1 MNELDTQNNTH
12 NDENHLINERR
23 QKLKNLRAKKSI
35 YLNQF
40 VPSKNIDQILH
51 DYNKLDKEQLLQE
64 NINVN
69 IAGRMMFRRVMGKAS
84 FAVIQDGIKQIQ
96 IYLSKN
102 NLDELLYEEFKHYD
116 IGDILGIEGSLFRTK
131 TDELTIDVK
140 KIIII
145 SKCLRPLPEKFHGL
159 TDQEQCY
166 RQRYLDLIMNNKT
179 KEVFIKRSQI
189 IQKIREFLVR
199 FDYLEVE
206 TPMMHPIPGGAT
218 AKPFITHHN
227 ALDMELFLRIAPEL
241 YLKRLIVGGLNK
253 VFEINRNFRNE
264 GLSTRHNPEF
274 TMLEFYE
281 SYANYQKM
289 MLLTESILKEC
300 VYDCY
305 GKLIFEYQGV
315 QVNFDKPFDKLT
327 ITESIVKYTNYS
339 FEQLNNIDFIRN
351 EVEKITKAKQT
362 NKTLA
367 LLQLMLFE
375 ATTEHQL
382 WNPTYIIDY
391 PIDISPLAR
400 KSDNNHD
407 ITERFELFVVGREL
421 ANGYSELNDPEDQA
435 DRFKK
440 QVEQKDSGDEEAMHY
455 DADYIKA
462 LEYGM
467 PHTGGCGIG
476 IDRLVMLLTNS
487 ASIRDVLL
495 FPQLRHE

>member
-1 MNELDTQNNTH
+1 MNDVHIKNNIEV
-12 NDENHLINERR
+12 DENHLITERR
-23 QKLKNLRAKKSI
+23 NKLNILREKKEV
-35 YLNQF
+35 YLNTFMPKHQAKEIIELYNHL
-40 VPSKNIDQILH
+40 SKD
-51 DYNKLDKEQLLQE
+51 ELLSKA
-64 NINVN
+64 VYVS
-69 IAGRMMFRRVMGKAS
+69 IAGRMMFRRIMGKAS
-84 FAVIQDGIKQIQ
+84 FAVIQDGISQLQVYI
-96 IYLSKN
+96 SKN
-102 NLDELLYEEFKHYD
+102 NLTDIDYENFTHYD
-116 IGDILGIEGSLFRTK
+116 IGDILGVEGVLFRTK

-166 RQRYLDLIMNNKT
+166 RQRYLDLIMNQKT
-179 KEVFIKRSQI
+179 KNIFIKRSQI
-189 IQKIREFLVR
+189 IQKIREFLVNH
-199 FDYLEVE
+199 DYLEVE
-206 TPMMHPIPGGAT
+206 TPMMHQIPGGAT

-281 SYANYQKM
+281 SYANYEKM
-289 MLLTESILKEC
+289 MNITEQILKEC
-300 VYDCY
+300 VFSCY
-305 GKLIFEYQGV
+305 GSLKFSYQDKEV
-315 QVNFDKPFDKLT
+315 DFDNPFDKLT
-327 ITESIVKYTNYS
+327 INQAIVKYTNYNL
-339 FEQLNNIDFIRN
+339 EQLNDINFMKV
-351 EVEKITKAKQT
+351 EVEKLTKEVTK
-362 NKTLA
+362 NKSLSM
-367 LLQLMLFE
+367 LQLILFE
-375 ATTEHQL
+375 ETTEEKL

-391 PIDISPLAR
+391 PLDISPLAR
-400 KSDNNHD
+400 QSDMNPE

-435 DRFKK
+435 NRFKK

-455 DADYIKA
+455 DSDYIKA

-476 IDRLVMLLTNS
+476 IDRLIMLLTNS
-487 ASIRDVLL
+487 SSIRDVLL
-495 FPQLRHE
+495 FPQLRKE